1 MQFPPKENINGTRPA
16 IAGRIYFSDRIK
28 KNLIGLAD
36 VAQFFFRFIK
46 EGIVPPYEFNEILIQ
61 SFEISFKSIVPV
73 CITAFIMGIVLVLQ
87 SRPALVE
94 FGAGSYMPAMAAL
107 SIIREVGPLITA
119 MVCAGNIG
127 SSISAELG
135 SMKVTE
141 QIDAMEVSGI
151 NPFKF
156 LVVTRIIST
165 TLIIPVLV
173 VFADGISLCGSFLGA
188 NIKGECSLPLFLSQ
202 VFERLDFNDVIPSV
216 VKSFLFGFTIGLI
229 SCYQG
234 FSAEKGTEG
243 VGRATN
249 AAVITSLM
257 LVIFIDMVI
266 VQLSTIFYMS

>member
-1 MQFPPKENINGTRPA
+1 MQFPPKEDINKTGPA
-16 IAGRIYFSDRIK
+16 IADSIQFSGRLKTSLIK
-28 KNLIGLAD
+28 LAEIS
-36 VAQFFFRFIK
+36 QFFFRFIK
-46 EGIVPPYEFNEILIQ
+46 EAILPPYELNEILIQ
-61 SFEISFKSIVPV
+61 SFEIGFKSLVPV
-73 CITAFIMGIVLVLQ
+73 CITSFIMGIVLVLQ

-94 FGAGSYMPAMAAL
+94 FGAGSYMPAMAAI

-156 LVVTRIIST
+156 LVVTRIIGT
-165 TLIIPVLV
+165 TFIIPVLV
-173 VFADGISLCGSFLGA
+173 VFADAISLCGSFVGA
-188 NIKGECSLPLFLSQ
+188 NIKGESSFPLFFSQ
-202 VFERLDFNDVIPSV
+202 VFERLSFNDVIPSV
-216 VKSFLFGFTIGLI
+216 IKSFLFGLTIGLI

-234 FSAEKGTEG
+234 FSSENGTEG

-249 AAVITSLM
+249 ASVIASLM
-257 LVIFIDMVI
+257 LVIVIDMVI
-266 VQLSTIFYMS
+266 VQLSTIFNML